1 MQSIQSILQLKE
13 VTIQFGGVVAVSN
26 VSFDIEPGER
36 RAVLGPNGAGKSTL
50 FNLIA
55 GEYKPTSGQVKM
67 FDVDVTHYSL
77 HQRSR
82 MGMGRTYQTAS
93 LFPKL
98 TTLDH
103 FYLSVRG
110 RVPNRMSFLRPGRKD
125 KFLAEAHKLAEMVDM
140 TDELNTPIEVLSH
153 GQQRQLEVGLSLA
166 GNPRLILL
174 DEPAAGL
181 SQGERSQLMDLLN
194 SLPREVTVLIIEH
207 DMDIAMQV
215 ADIITIMHNGEVI
228 ATGSPTEISH
238 NDHIHRLYLG
248 AQQ

>member
-1 MQSIQSILQLKE
+1 MQPILQLNE
-13 VTIQFGGVVAVSN
+13 VSIQFGGVAAVSD
-26 VSFDIEPGER
+26 VSFDIKPGER

-55 GEYKPTSGQVKM
+55 GEYQPTSGQVKM
-67 FDVDVTHYSL
+67 FDKNVTKRSL

-98 TTLDH
+98 TTLEH

-110 RVPNRMSFLRPGRKD
+110 RVPNRMSFLRPGAKD
-125 KFLAEAHKLAEMVDM
+125 KFLKEAYQLAELVNM
-140 TDELNTPIEVLSH
+140 TDVLERPVEELSH

-166 GNPRLILL
+166 GNPQLILL

-181 SQGERSQLMDLLN
+181 SQAERNQLMELLN
-194 SLPREVTVLIIEH
+194 GLPREVTILVIEH
-207 DMDIAMQV
+207 DMDIAMQI

-228 ATGSPTEISH
+228 ATGTPKEISE

-248 AQQ
+248 EQQ